1 MLAVF
6 VAAAARLLGWA
17 GHYKTCTN
25 QPFCFRID
33 SVNPSQSGS
42 NHKTAAAWNRGL
54 VLRLLREHGQL
65 SRRQVVSM
73 VGLRGSTL
81 TYIMRELM
89 DLDIVRTA
97 GKAESKSV
105 GQKQV
110 MLTINPDVGWAI
122 GVDLRETKAL
132 VVVVDAAGRPVR
144 ELSVD
149 ITNDLKSVPAKL
161 HKGLEP
167 WLREAN
173 SPPGRLLGIG
183 VGVPA
188 VVDTTTGTVIR
199 STRFKATGVPLQKA
213 LTDAFGVIAVIDH
226 DACFGARAESAV
238 GASASESH
246 FAYLVINHTTET
258 TAGTSK
264 AVAAK
269 TVVLDSYGLA
279 FFLSGRFYRGAHF
292 AAGELTD
299 ALSPPITTLSVEEFA
314 LLDEPE
320 ATPPPALLELA
331 DHIARSLAMI
341 ANLVDISLVVLAGTV
356 SIKNAAFLERV
367 QAKVRSQC
375 IDVPGRDV
383 RVVASAAGNGA
394 VARGAALAAL
404 AASDETFADTRLQ
417 G

>member
-1 MLAVF
+1 F
-6 VAAAARLLGWA
+6 VGHALSWLRWLEAARSA
-17 GHYKTCTN
+17 A
-25 QPFCFRID
+25 RI
-33 SVNPSQSGS
+33 SVYGRAIHVNPSLTGT
-42 NHKTAAAWNRGL
+42 NHKAAAAWNRGL

-110 MLTINPDVGWAI
+110 MLTINPDVGWAL
-122 GVDLRETKAL
+122 GVDLRDTKAL
-132 VVVVDAAGRPVR
+132 VVIVDAAGRPLR

-149 ITNDLKSVPAKL
+149 ITADLKAVPARL

-167 WLREAN
+167 WLREKN
-173 SPPGRLLGIG
+173 RPPGRLLGIG

-188 VVDTTTGTVIR
+188 VVDTTTGTVVR
-199 STRFKATGVPLQKA
+199 STRFKATGVPLQQA

-246 FAYLVINHTTET
+246 FAYLVMNHTTET
-258 TAGTSK
+258 TTAAGKT
-264 AVAAK
+264 VAAK

-299 ALSPPITTLSVEEFA
+299 ALAPPITTLSVEAFA

-320 ATPPPALLELA
+320 ATLPPALLELA
-331 DHIARSLAMI
+331 DNIARSLAMI

-367 QAKVRSQC
+367 QQKVRSQC
-375 IDVPGRDV
+375 INVPGRDV

-404 AASDETFADTRLQ
+404 TASDETFADTRLQ
-417 G
+417 V